1 MGIQCS
7 RSLTDDVS
15 FRRFFVTGADGLKRL
30 IDLVLVALRPHAHR
44 PVRVVASIASEVVHD
59 RLLLDHCPEADLLNP
74 FAYYRGRNRFLL
86 RVCRDRS
93 RHVLGRKIG
102 VRPQRRTDWIEV
114 PNLWGCIV
122 GRPGAMKSPAMGEAL
137 KPLNQLDAKAR
148 EGHSEALKGH
158 ASKIELHKLKQAAA
172 RRALKGRHRSAPPR
186 YRRTRGAESAP
197 LRRQ

>member
-1 MGIQCS
+1 M
-7 RSLTDDVS
+7 RT
-15 FRRFFVTGADGLKRL
+15 
-30 IDLVLVALRPHAHR
+30 
-44 PVRVVASIASEVVHD
+44 
-59 RLLLDHCPEADLLNP
+59 LLNP
-74 FAYYRGRNRFLL
+74 FAYYRGRNRILL

-137 KPLNQLDAKAR
+137 KPLNRLDAKAR

-186 YRRTRGAESAP
+186 YEEPEGPKARRYVVNDTTYEALGEILADNPNGMLAYRDELVS
-197 LRRQ
+197 LLKTLD